1 MDTGKAGS
9 ILEGRHRRQRRKSIS
24 ILEGRFQLS
33 KADGGG
39 GVDEGRSIKEVRL
52 SKKGVTMRCSI
63 CKQPNHNSKGC
74 HKNKRNDVPAPVQTE
89 STAKK
94 RKRKSPSKSNFEGN
108 DLQSI
113 RKSPRLK
120 EKSQRVEGEKS
131 IKAGGSSQEPA
142 KKGKH
147 NKVGESS
154 QNPGNGNGKEIVIAG
169 NDGVKANLPVK
180 RSLRLQGLVGEKPQ
194 ALTQPVRPQGRSS
207 MLDGVRF
214 STRKRVAYSQD

>member
-1 MDTGKAGS
+1 
-9 ILEGRHRRQRRKSIS
+9 
-24 ILEGRFQLS
+24 
-33 KADGGG
+33 
-39 GVDEGRSIKEVRL
+39 
-52 SKKGVTMRCSI
+52 MRCSI
-63 CKQPNHNSKGC
+63 CKQPNHNSRAC
-74 HKNKRNDVPAPVQTE
+74 HKNKKNDVPAPVQTE

-120 EKSQRVEGEKS
+120 EKAQRVEGVSEIRPQKEKS

-154 QNPGNGNGKEIVIAG
+154 QNPGNGKGKEIVIAG
-169 NDGVKANLPVK
+169 NDGVKAKLPVK